1 MCISETTYFCFQKGD
16 GEEQIDYNTMFL
28 SKHNLA
34 IVTRTSQTLM

>member
-28 SKHNLA
+28 SKHN
-34 IVTRTSQTLM
+34 IT